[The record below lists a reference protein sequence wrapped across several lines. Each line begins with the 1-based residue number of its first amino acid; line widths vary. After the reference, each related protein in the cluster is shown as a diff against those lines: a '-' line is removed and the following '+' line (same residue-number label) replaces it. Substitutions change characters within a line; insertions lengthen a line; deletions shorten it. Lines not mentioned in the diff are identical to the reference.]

1 MDPFGVFIEVYN
13 LFTSP
18 KPPYKVGKSDLE
30 HSRAL
35 MTLSRSFWKRLGP
48 SGAVWR
54 ARGPSGGFRARARAR
69 VCVRLARARLRACSR
84 AFPAARDSSGT
95 FERLPDASPR
105 APCAPCPLPARASVA
120 RASDWP
126 CARVHAARAH
136 LPCASACL
144 PAALAR
150 ARAHVM
156 TGPRAPISCTL
167 ACHRLGVILLLFLG
181 SLDCL
186 GLGWLLLGNAKEP

>member
-18 KPPYKVGKSDLE
+18 KPPYKVGKSNLE

-48 SGAVWR
+48 SG
-54 ARGPSGGFRARARAR
+54 AR

-95 FERLPDASPR
+95 FERFPDASPR

-156 TGPRAPISCTL
+156 TGPRAPIFL
-167 ACHRLGVILLLFLG
+167 HIGV
-181 SLDCL
+181 S
-186 GLGWLLLGNAKEP
+186 

>member
-18 KPPYKVGKSDLE
+18 KPPYKVGKSNLE

-69 VCVRLARARLRACSR
+69 LRASGARAPSRVFASFPGRSRFFWNLREVPRCFSARSVRSVSASRACYTSARVWLALRARPCRARPSAVRVRLSACRPCARAR
-84 AFPAARDSSGT
+84 
-95 FERLPDASPR
+95 
-105 APCAPCPLPARASVA
+105 PCHDR
-120 RASDWP
+120 
-126 CARVHAARAH
+126 AARANLLH
-136 LPCASACL
+136 
-144 PAALAR
+144 
-150 ARAHVM
+150 
-156 TGPRAPISCTL
+156 I
-167 ACHRLGVILLLFLG
+167 GV
-181 SLDCL
+181 S
-186 GLGWLLLGNAKEP
+186 